1 MKKHVIL
8 LFLSPLVLFAHNNI
22 KGQSK
27 YTPGFSKGDSIPI
40 HVQQAQTSCVKNDA
54 SINEFQ
60 PGTELPLN
68 KDSMIALFKIKA
80 LDFSQGTKFSYINSS
95 LPQTNNKTLS
105 VGQDA
110 TYTLMQVPFSAG
122 TRYSTSDDLIRWTRA
137 LHNDQFVDLTNSQKR
152 RQSRF
157 GWPGLWIGD

>member
-8 LFLSPLVLFAHNNI
+8 LFLSPLVLFAQNNI
-22 KGQSK
+22 KGHSK
-27 YTPGFSKGDSIPI
+27 YSPGFSGEDSIPI
-40 HVQQAQTSCVKNDA
+40 HVQPTQTSSVINDA
-54 SINEFQ
+54 SINVFR
-60 PGTELPLN
+60 PTIELPLN

-95 LPQTNNKTLS
+95 LPQANNKTLS

-110 TYTLMQVPFSAG
+110 TYILMQVPLSAG
-122 TRYSTSDDLIRWTRA
+122 TKYSTSGDLIRWTRA